1 MHFITFSRKMGTNGS
16 EIARMVSEKMGY
28 RFYDTEAI
36 DRAAKEMG
44 FMESVKGVDDK
55 PPSLFQRLFSHK
67 PAIALDRINSVIYE
81 LAERG
86 DAVFLGRGSHILL
99 RSFECALQIR
109 VTASVEKRVQ
119 NLVARGFQRDA
130 AARAIERSDHERGA
144 FIKFAFGVNWEN
156 SELYDMVLNMDKMS
170 VDLAVST
177 ILNAARSEEIKA
189 CSVDALRSLEIMG
202 LSSRAEAALIE
213 AGFTYGPINSVS
225 VTVVAPG
232 KVQLGGMVEDAA
244 GKAMAEKVVKGLKGV
259 VSIENQIRVTPADRH
274 A

>member
-16 EIARMVSEKMGY
+16 EIARKVSEKMGY
-28 RFYDTEAI
+28 KFYDTEAI

-44 FMESVKGVDDK
+44 FLESVKGGDEK
-55 PPSLFQRLFSHK
+55 APSLFQRLFSHK